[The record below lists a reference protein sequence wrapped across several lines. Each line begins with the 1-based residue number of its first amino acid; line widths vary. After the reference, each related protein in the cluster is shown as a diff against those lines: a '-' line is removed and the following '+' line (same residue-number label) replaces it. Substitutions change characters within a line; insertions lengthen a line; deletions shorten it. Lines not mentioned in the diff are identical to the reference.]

1 MSNTLLTI
9 GMITNKALSVLEN
22 SLTFTRKVN
31 REYDDQFAV
40 KGAKIGDT
48 INIRKPVRYV
58 GRRTAAL
65 SVENSTET
73 AVPLTLNT
81 QYGCD
86 MSFTSA
92 ELALS
97 LDEFTDRII
106 KPAVATMANMID
118 YDGLQ
123 QYLNIYQH
131 VGTPGVPG
139 TDLTNALNAGVKLD
153 NAAAPNDGLR
163 SLVLNPQ
170 GQASVV
176 GGLTTLF
183 NPNKSIS
190 DQFMEGEMGRAVGF
204 DWYMD
209 QNVGVQTIGDYEATN
224 GSAVTMASTITS
236 GNSIP
241 TTGWTSGDVLNV
253 GDIFTISG
261 CYSVNPQSR
270 VTTGQLQQ
278 FVVTAAP
285 TPAGGPT
292 TMTLTVSPALVVS
305 GQFQNVTA
313 AGAVSGSVITVYG
326 AEETVTPQQLAFH
339 RDAFTFGTT
348 DLPVP
353 GGVDMGKRVSSKK
366 LGMSM
371 RLVRAY
377 DINNDRFPCRLDLLG
392 GWATLRPELACRVSG

>member
-9 GMITNKALSVLEN
+9 GMITQEALMVLEN

-31 REYDDQFAV
+31 RQYDDQFAV

-48 INIRKPVRYV
+48 INIRRPVRYV

-65 SVENSTET
+65 SVENTTET
-73 AVPLTLNT
+73 SVPLTLST

-92 ELALS
+92 ELSLS
-97 LDEFTDRII
+97 LDDFSSRII
-106 KPAVATMANMID
+106 KPAVATMSNMID

-123 QYLNIYQH
+123 QYLNIYQA
-131 VGTPGVPG
+131 VGTPGTTG

-153 NAAAPNDGLR
+153 NSAAPDDKMR
-163 SLVLNPQ
+163 SIVLNPQ

-183 NPNKSIS
+183 NPNRAIS
-190 DQFMEGEMGRAVGF
+190 DQYIEGEMGRAVGF

-209 QNVGVQTIGDYEATN
+209 QNVATQTIGTYAATN
-224 GSAVTMASTITS
+224 GSAVTASATVTSGSTIA
-236 GNSIP
+236 
-241 TTGWTSGDVLNV
+241 TTGWTSGDTLNV
-253 GDIFTISG
+253 GDIFTIAG
-261 CYSVNPQSR
+261 CYAVNPQSR

-278 FVVTAAP
+278 FVITATP
-285 TPAGGPT
+285 TPAGGGGT
-292 TMTLTVSPALVVS
+292 ISFTVSPAIVTSGQYQNVTSAGVVS
-305 GQFQNVTA
+305 GQ
-313 AGAVSGSVITVYG
+313 ILTVYG
-326 AEETVTPQQLAFH
+326 ASAKVTPQNVAFH

-353 GGVDMGKRVSSKK
+353 GGVDMGKRVTSKQ

-392 GWATLRPELACRVSG
+392 GWATLRPELACRISG